1 MVAVAVS
8 EQSWASSLSPSAVAE
23 QGWWSGRCREE
34 IRSSATELYKGDE
47 ICQEKS
53 KFLLKEVGLPNGLLP
68 MKDMEECGY
77 VKDTGFVWL
86 KSKKKTDHKF
96 EQIGRAVQYSTE
108 VTAYVEPGRIK
119 KLTGVKAKELMLWL
133 TLNEIRVDDPP
144 TGKIHFKTTTG
155 LARTFPVSAFQEVPH
170 SQSVLTFGQSGGH
183 SMAAGVDSSPMASQ
197 SPSLPP
203 SSSSPTVTT
212 NTYPLPTSE
221 HASS

>member
-1 MVAVAVS
+1 MS
-8 EQSWASSLSPSAVAE
+8 QIT
-23 QGWWSGRCREE
+23 EE

-155 LARTFPVSAFQEVPH
+155 LARTFPVSAFQ
-170 SQSVLTFGQSGGH
+170 
-183 SMAAGVDSSPMASQ
+183 
-197 SPSLPP
+197 
-203 SSSSPTVTT
+203 SSSGAWLRRFIPNGDEKDILASKSATVLLLG
-212 NTYPLPTSE
+212 YVSDLLVFQFGKFVQ
-221 HASS
+221 